1 MVKFNV
7 TKTMFV
13 YKTPAEFEALSEYQR
28 EKYLD
33 QKAQHE
39 KEQAKEIAD
48 KAAKDAVEE
57 ALKDV
62 ESKIEDAKKSAK
74 EEALQ
79 EAKDELK
86 AKEEAIEA
94 KFEAME
100 KAWNSR
106 GGITNRAEKA
116 QTMSDYIMAK
126 FSTEEG
132 EALLKD
138 FANGNKK
145 GFHASIDVEKASF
158 LTPANSVAA
167 DFRPIVGGDKRRI
180 HARNVVPT
188 FPTVSNL
195 ISFLRLTPDADA
207 DGITLVAE
215 GAAKG
220 EMEFD
225 PEVVQVPVQKI
236 AGFITFS
243 DESLDDVVGLRAWL
257 ASELPEA
264 YLRVEDEYIFNDA
277 TYGIN
282 TLASAWVDDGAINS
296 WDTLISAIAQ
306 VENLD
311 NYVNAIFVSPD
322 GKKELLRN
330 KDLINGLYTY
340 PMPSGQTGLSLDGIP
355 IYSSSIFEGLEFLA
369 GDFSAS
375 AVTYHLR
382 KDMQIK
388 YSEEHA
394 SNFTTNLVTVL
405 IEGRGAIAV
414 RKPYAFVKGELVV
427 NTITT

>member
-1 MVKFNV
+1 MTF
-7 TKTMFV
+7 T
-13 YKTPAEFEALSEYQR
+13 YKTPAEFEAMSEYQK

-33 QKAQHE
+33 QKAQYE
-39 KEQAKEIAD
+39 RLESERVAKESAD
-48 KAAKDAVEE
+48 KAVAE
-57 ALKDV
+57 ALKGVD
-62 ESKIEDAKKSAK
+62 SKIADAKK
-74 EEALQ
+74 
-79 EAKDELK
+79 EAKDEAIKEAQDEL
-86 AKEEAIEA
+86 AKREAEIDA

-106 GGITNRAEKA
+106 DGITNRAEKA

-126 FSTEEG
+126 FSTPEG
-132 EALLKD
+132 EQLLKD
-138 FANGNKK
+138 FASGNKK
-145 GFHASIDVEKASF
+145 GFHTSVDVEKATF
-158 LTPANSVAA
+158 LTPNNSVSA
-167 DFRPIVGGDKRRI
+167 DFRPVVAGDRRRI

-195 ISFLRLTPDADA
+195 ISFLRLTADADA
-207 DGITLVAE
+207 DGIQITAE

-225 PEVVQVPVQKI
+225 PTVVQVPVVKI
-236 AGFITFS
+236 AGYITFS
-243 DESLDDVVGLRAWL
+243 EESLDDVVGLRAWL
-257 ASELPEA
+257 AAELPEA
-264 YLRVEDEYIFNDA
+264 YLKVEDEYIFNDA

-282 TLASAWVDDGAINS
+282 TLASAWVADGAINS

-330 KDLINGLYTY
+330 KDLVNGLYTY
-340 PMPSGQTGLSLDGIP
+340 PMPTGQTGLSLDGIP
-355 IYSSSIFEGLEFLA
+355 IYSTSIFQGNEFLV
-369 GDFSAS
+369 GDFSAT

-394 SNFTTNLVTVL
+394 NNFTTNLITVL

-427 NTITT
+427 DTPTT